1 MYEGMNMES
10 KSLADK
16 LDENLFSS
24 KIFNKIYVVFA
35 VIVILG
41 PIIETFFACLGLSFS
56 LIAQYFM
63 LALLFIIL
71 KMLETIFNRKDFS
84 IKKFTVISWLLVA
97 MFLAIMISNIV
108 NGAFNENFMFAIS
121 FFAIFA
127 MFSKL
132 DKKWYK
138 PLAFLLIVEMTF
150 STFLGLLDLGNDFI
164 PSFHSE
170 RWGKYAMSMQFFNPN
185 WSSLVVI
192 ISVVAALYLLY
203 SSKNLGEKIF
213 YLFAASFM
221 SFGLYVGGSYA
232 PETALYLFEFGILLY
247 LWIKHKKCPWWIL
260 SAFLINVASSFI
272 VWLVPAFRSATTA
285 GANYFYESLAVIDN
299 KLGTSLTKDISSFFN
314 RIFNRNIIES
324 VAGADGWDRGDLKA
338 EAMAAILS
346 SSKSFIFGLGS
357 GYIDEIR
364 VHNVYYVL
372 WMEFGIIGLMI
383 YLAIAVLFTIKF
395 IKSKKSDYLVFLF
408 AGFLMIVFASMY
420 CCIEAV
426 CYHFMVMLFA
436 AFYKEL
442 KAAEQLPK
450 KQKKEEINQ
459 TETNK
464 TQENS
469 K

>member
-1 MYEGMNMES
+1 MES

-35 VIVILG
+35 FIVVLG
-41 PIIETFFACLGLSFS
+41 PIIETFFACFGVSFS
-56 LIAQYFM
+56 LVAQCFVIE
-63 LALLFIIL
+63 LLFIIL
-71 KMLETIFNRKDFS
+71 KILETIFNRKDFS

-108 NGAFNENFMFAIS
+108 NGVLNENFIFAIS

-170 RWGKYAMSMQFFNPN
+170 RWDKYAMSMQFFNPN

-192 ISVVAALYLLY
+192 ISVVAAFYLLY
-203 SSKNLGEKIF
+203 SSKKLGEKIF

-247 LWIKHKKCPWWIL
+247 LWIKYKKCPWWIL

-272 VWLVPAFRSATTA
+272 VWFVPAFRGATTA
-285 GANYFYESLAVIDN
+285 SANYFYESLAVIDN
-299 KLGTSLTKDISSFFN
+299 NIGTNLVEFVSE
-314 RIFNRNIIES
+314 IFNKLFGWDVIKS
-324 VAGADGWDRGDLKA
+324 VPGADGWTREDLKA
-338 EAMAAILS
+338 DAMAVILS
-346 SSKSFIFGLGS
+346 SPKSFIFGLGS

-372 WMEFGIIGLMI
+372 WMEFGIIGLLI

-408 AGFLMIVFASMY
+408 AGFLMLMFASMY

-426 CYHFMVMLFA
+426 CYHFMVILFA
-436 AFYKEL
+436 VFYKEL
-442 KAAEQLPK
+442 KAAEQSPK
-450 KQKKEEINQ
+450 KQKKEEIKLE
-459 TETNK
+459 ETNK